1 MHGHG
6 NFSDPRLGIDI
17 RKSPDMV
24 GPKLAA
30 LRSYQH
36 SLETPRPPPGGADV
50 VSAER
55 GRAVFKDNCAGC
67 HIGGTGTDNNSGV
80 LHAPSET
87 GMDAKYAART
97 ASKKYRTT
105 PLRALWQHPPIF
117 TMGARRRYPTSSST
131 TAACESFG

>member
-1 MHGHG
+1 LRDG

-17 RKSPDMV
+17 RKSPDLV

-36 SLETPRPPPGGADV
+36 GLETPRPPPGGADV

-55 GRAVFKDNCAGC
+55 GRAVFKNNCAGC
-67 HIGGTGTDNNSGV
+67 HIGGTGTDNNSGA

-87 GMDAKYAART
+87 GMDAKYRART
-97 ASKKYRTT
+97 ANKKYRTT
-105 PLRALWQHPPIF
+105 PLRLSGSIRPIS
-117 TMGARRRYPTSSST
+117 TMEACRRYPTSSST